1 MEENRKL
8 KIREIKN
15 IEEMI
20 DALRGGETYQI
31 IDMIKCE
38 INELKK
44 ELKYEKN
51 IAKAELLLVK
61 MELLKKGI
69 VVYSDYYCEECRYL
83 INYIRRGEC
92 TV

>member
-44 ELKYEKN
+44 ELKYE
-51 IAKAELLLVK
+51 
-61 MELLKKGI
+61 
-69 VVYSDYYCEECRYL
+69 SQ
-83 INYIRRGEC
+83 
-92 TV
+92 